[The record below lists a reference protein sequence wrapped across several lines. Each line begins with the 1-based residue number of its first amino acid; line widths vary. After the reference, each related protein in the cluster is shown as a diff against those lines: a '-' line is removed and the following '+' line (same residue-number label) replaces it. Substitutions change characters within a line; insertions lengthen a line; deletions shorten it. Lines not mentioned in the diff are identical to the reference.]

1 MKVRVRQ
8 ESGGWFVTEVKHWYW
23 PFWQFAG
30 YSLSKE
36 RAISRAQTL
45 KNPEIIEIK

>member
-1 MKVRVRQ
+1 MKVRIRQ
-8 ESGGWFVTEVKHWYW
+8 ESDKWFAIEVKHWYW

-36 RAISRAQTL
+36 GALSRAKSL